1 MPFGAQRGKLG
12 AGRLSNAS
20 DSRHSPKEAKKKRLQ
35 DVGLARLQQA
45 ARGRG
50 GECLS
55 SECLGQAA
63 RYSFRCAAGHAWEV
77 AGSDV
82 LRGAWCR
89 LCAHEQRGKQ
99 LLSPDG
105 LGRLQQAAAA
115 RGGACLSDAYLGQG
129 KTYRFRCMHGHE
141 WETRGNPVLRGAWCP
156 DCAYVEK
163 GKRMVRPDGL
173 ARLQAV
179 AVAKGGAC
187 LSTVYL
193 GNAHRYQFCCWCG
206 HEWDAIAESVCQG
219 AWCQACARR
228 KKRLSIEDAR
238 KAAHARGGQCL
249 STAYVNNST
258 KMSWL
263 CDRGHVWQTAFA
275 VVRTGKWCP
284 TCANMARITNAKF
297 KARQRYE
304 NAGHLGL

>member
-1 MPFGAQRGKLG
+1 MPFGAQRGKPG

-187 LSTVYL
+187 LSTRAGAAKLNSPMRVETAPEGEDIACENWSKHEQKTPPHAL
-193 GNAHRYQFCCWCG
+193 GG
-206 HEWDAIAESVCQG
+206 IQG
-219 AWCQACARR
+219 QGGAGRR
-228 KKRLSIEDAR
+228 SRRQDSGRAG
-238 KAAHARGGQCL
+238 AAA
-249 STAYVNNST
+249 
-258 KMSWL
+258 
-263 CDRGHVWQTAFA
+263 
-275 VVRTGKWCP
+275 
-284 TCANMARITNAKF
+284 
-297 KARQRYE
+297 
-304 NAGHLGL
+304 